1 MDKSE
6 IRLIVKDRI
15 LEMTD
20 MQKEIESSEVSRQLI
35 LLLAWKSLQTLV
47 SYNPMNDEV
56 DISEVNNWAENQ
68 WKEVII
74 IDQKLS
80 EVPNFE
86 GNEIVCIVPGR
97 AFTRDNKRLGRWMG
111 FYDQLLEK
119 NPQILPIGA
128 CFSCQIFPDLP
139 QDTWDKEV
147 SQVVFAWNT
156 LE

>member
-15 LEMTD
+15 LEITD

-47 SYNPMNDEV
+47 SYDPMDDEV
-56 DISEVNNWAENQ
+56 NINEVNNWAKNL
-68 WKEVII
+68 WKKVVIF
-74 IDQKLS
+74 DQKLS
-80 EVPNFE
+80 EVPKLK
-86 GNEIVCIVPGR
+86 GDEIVCIVPGR
-97 AFTRDNKRLGRWMG
+97 AFTQDGKRLGRWYG
-111 FYDQLLEK
+111 FYDQLVEK
-119 NPQILPIGA
+119 NPEILTIGV

-139 QDTWDKEV
+139 QDTWDKKV
-147 SQVVFAWNT
+147 TRVVFGWNT

>member
-56 DISEVNNWAENQ
+56 DISEVNNWAKTL
-68 WKEVII
+68 WKKVII
-74 IDQKLS
+74 FDQKLS
-80 EVPNFE
+80 EVPQIKE
-86 GNEIVCIVPGR
+86 SGIVCIAPGR
-97 AFTRDNKRLGRWMG
+97 AFTRDGKRLGRWMG
-111 FYDQLLEK
+111 FYDQLIEK
-119 NPQILPIGA
+119 NPQIVPIGA

-147 SQVVFAWNT
+147 SQVVFGWNT